1 MNKDKI
7 VEFLNDKNT
16 YNTIMGILDYKLV
29 LNNNK
34 ETLTDYPTHSFIA
47 GGAIANTIYYLLNKN
62 KFDSPIINDID
73 LFCINNTHEP
83 YQYFS
88 HPENENFIHTTLN
101 ENINIDGYGRVW
113 RGSCGE
119 SLSMVSSNRFG
130 VLNEVKIDVS
140 LRNDSEFNEV
150 NYYLDILKV
159 FDLNCCSAGIDRVN
173 EKIIYTDKF
182 VDFLL
187 TNRIEVTSIAQPLQ
201 TTYRLHKKIEELKT
215 DKSNLDIEMSLIQHS
230 CFKSNRNWIGP
241 EWLAKLKNNNKLFH
255 KYFEGGTNDRHTP
268 YDGAKSY
275 HIKDFKLQKYVS
287 NFNFYILDNNSIIT
301 FWDLFIRRKNI
312 KNYDKVLTFYQRV
325 GKIKKESVLD
335 FIKSLLTKKKPIWFS
350 KKDNDPYSTYV
361 PIRQS
366 TSSDL
371 CILTFLS
378 ECPNYLDCDFTIS
391 DLHIINNFNTFLNNN
406 FIINSSIFLVDN
418 VKDHIKMVSYVYKR
432 FIKNGIFR
440 KELFSKVVLKQEKLT
455 KISSLNYDEKVKS
468 IEKILNDLWIKDYHN
483 GYPSI
488 KHSFIERKKLNTI
501 DFDEDCMF

>member
-1 MNKDKI
+1 MTRGEITK
-7 VEFLNDKNT
+7 FLNEKDT

-29 LNNNK
+29 LNSSK
-34 ETLTDYPTHSFIA
+34 DILTDYPTHSFIA

-73 LFCINNTHEP
+73 LFCVNSTNEP
-83 YQYFS
+83 HQYFS
-88 HPENENFIHTTLN
+88 HHANENFIHTTLN

-113 RGSCGE
+113 RGSSGE

-130 VLNEVKIDVS
+130 VLNEVKIDVK
-140 LRNDSEFNEV
+140 LLNNGEFNEV

-182 VDFLL
+182 VDFLS
-187 TNRIEVTSIAQPLQ
+187 TNKIEVTNITQPLQ
-201 TTYRLHKKIEELKT
+201 TTYRLHKKIKELKT

-230 CFKSNRNWIGP
+230 CFKSNSNWIGP
-241 EWLAKLKNNNKLFH
+241 EWLEKIHRNNKLFH
-255 KYFEGGTNDRHTP
+255 KYFEVGTDGEYTP
-268 YDGAKSY
+268 YDGAKRY
-275 HIKDFKLQKYVS
+275 YIKDFKLQKHVS
-287 NFNFYILDNNSIIT
+287 NFNFYMLDNNSIIT

-350 KKDNDPYSTYV
+350 KKDNDPNSTYV
-361 PIRQS
+361 PVRNS

-391 DLHIINNFNTFLNNN
+391 DLHTINNFNTFLNNN

-418 VKDHIKMVSYVYKR
+418 IKDHIKMVDYVYKR

-440 KELFSKVVLKQEKLT
+440 EELFQKVVLKQQKLT
-455 KISSLNYDEKVKS
+455 KISTLNYDEKVKS
-468 IEKILNDLWIKDYHN
+468 IEKILNGLWIKNYHN
-483 GYPSI
+483 GYHSI

-501 DFDEDCMF
+501 DFDEDYMF